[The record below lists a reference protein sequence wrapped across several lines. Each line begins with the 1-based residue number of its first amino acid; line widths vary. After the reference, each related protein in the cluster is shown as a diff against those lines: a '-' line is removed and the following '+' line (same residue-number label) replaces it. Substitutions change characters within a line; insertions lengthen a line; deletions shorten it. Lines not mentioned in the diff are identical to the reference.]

1 MINILKFIIRKMK
14 ILFCALIFY
23 INIRYFLSVS
33 DMIFCYHV
41 MILSGDV
48 MIRIMLSKVLGDKR
62 WTQADLARKTGI
74 RANTI
79 NDLYHE
85 MSDRISLEQLDLIC
99 EALDIDLFDLIERT
113 PNEIPLIENTRTG
126 KKIKRNSI

>member
-1 MINILKFIIRKMK
+1 
-14 ILFCALIFY
+14 
-23 INIRYFLSVS
+23 
-33 DMIFCYHV
+33 
-41 MILSGDV
+41 
-48 MIRIMLSKVLGDKR
+48 MIRIMLSKVLGEKR

-99 EALDIDLFDLIERT
+99 EALDIELFDLIERT
-113 PNEIPLIENTRTG
+113 PNEIPLIENTITG